1 MAGMSQRSDPL
12 LPSAAQLQGTLVDF
26 ALAELIRQHRESFQ
40 PLWTVDS
47 WAKLLIWLALNCGLS
62 GERDA
67 LEQFAEA
74 LGSRLTS
81 RLRRLFFERDLTD
94 LELQVLADPAEQ
106 QVLVLSLAPQ
116 DPAVL
121 SPERLEQALKRVGLE
136 GRVTSDQTRWQT
148 LDAVV
153 AIPWS

>member
-1 MAGMSQRSDPL
+1 
-12 LPSAAQLQGTLVDF
+12 
-26 ALAELIRQHRESFQ
+26 ESFQ

-136 GRVTSDQTRWQT
+136 SRVTSDQTRWQT